1 MKTIG
6 QLQELL
12 SVAEKAREL
21 MPGRWQQ
28 NFSTLHGHGVW
39 AAHGSNGSMM
49 VATMGHADTFDAAN
63 AAHAAAFDPTTCAE
77 LVRRLMSVEAEVMRL
92 RRGEFTPQEF
102 QDLCHNKSVQD
113 GFEAFADGCETYQE
127 KLFGRCRTKGQAT

>member
-1 MKTIG
+1 MKTTE

-12 SVAEKAREL
+12 SVAERATTQQPWTL
-21 MPGRWQQ
+21 YNDGSICADVNGGRHSIAKVT
-28 NFSTLHGHGVW
+28 FPKF
-39 AAHGSNGSMM
+39 ADSM
-49 VATMGHADTFDAAN
+49 ADGRHIAK
-63 AAHAAAFDPTTCAE
+63 FDPTTCAE
-77 LVRRLMSVEAEVMRL
+77 LVRRLMSAEAEVTRL